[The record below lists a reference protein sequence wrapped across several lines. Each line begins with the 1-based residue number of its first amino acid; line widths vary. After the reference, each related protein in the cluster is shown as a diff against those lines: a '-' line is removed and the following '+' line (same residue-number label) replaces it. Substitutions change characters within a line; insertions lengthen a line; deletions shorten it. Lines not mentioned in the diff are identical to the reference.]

1 VRRSMVT
8 ASVAATVPLLCLV
21 ASPLEARQSPAVGF
35 GNGRIV
41 FTGETADDSQL
52 WTIWPNGTH
61 AHQITHTP
69 AGAQNPDWSPDSRH
83 LVFAEVIPGTDE
95 LTHTAFVNAD
105 GSHLRTLPKTLACG
119 ENNPSY
125 FPDGRSIVYVS
136 WDCADDTAVFR
147 RDIDGS
153 HIERITP
160 PSRFEWSDP
169 NVSPDGTR
177 ISYVQVKNEDQGLQA
192 LTVSD
197 VNGEHFHRLTPYS
210 FDVFVKQAWS
220 PDSKLLAFTMTGGDG
235 PANICLIRPDGSHLR
250 CLTHLH
256 NQRYG
261 AIVGSFSPDGRW
273 LAYRFENTDN
283 GHSALWRMHVD
294 GTHRHRIWSKKGLT
308 PRYIEWGSK
317 ARPCK

>member
-1 VRRSMVT
+1 MRRLMVG
-8 ASVAATVPLLCLV
+8 AGVAATVLLLCLV
-21 ASPLEARQSPAVGF
+21 AAGSGATPSPVAGF

-41 FTGETADDSQL
+41 FIGETADDSQL
-52 WTIWPNGTH
+52 WTVWPNGTH
-61 AHQITHTP
+61 AQQITHTP
-69 AGAQNPDWSPDSRH
+69 AGAQNPDWSPDNRD

-95 LTHTAFVNAD
+95 LTRTAFIKPD
-105 GSHLRTLPKTLACG
+105 GSHLRRLPPTLACG
-119 ENNPSY
+119 ENQPSY

-136 WDCADDTAVFR
+136 WDCADDEAVFR
-147 RDIDGS
+147 RNIDGS

-177 ISYVQVKNEDQGLQA
+177 ISYVRIENQDQGQAQA

-197 VNGEHFHRLTPYS
+197 VNGAHFHRLTPYS
-210 FDVFVKQAWS
+210 FEVFTKQAWS
-220 PDSKLLAFTMTGGDG
+220 PDSKLLAFTRTRGDG
-235 PANICLIRPDGSHLR
+235 PANICLIRPGGSHLR

-273 LAYRFENTDN
+273 LVYRFEDN
-283 GHSALWRMHVD
+283 VTGKSALWRMHVD
-294 GTHRHRIWSKKGLT
+294 GTHRHRIWSQNGLT
-308 PRYIEWGSK
+308 PRSIDWGNK
-317 ARPCK
+317 ARP